1 MGHEGPEEP
10 CMKKRLALF
19 AAGLMTVV
27 GAASAASTSPDAIPD
42 IPYTRFQLPN
52 GLTVVVHE
60 DHKAPVVAV
69 SVWYHVGS
77 ADEPTGKTG
86 FAHLFEHLMF
96 SGSENHKGTYF
107 QPFELAGATDLNGT
121 TWFDRTNY
129 FETVP
134 TTALDMALWMESD
147 RMGHLLGAIGQK
159 ELDTQRGVVQ
169 NEKRQDENRPYGRTD
184 ENILLNTY
192 PANHPYHHETIG
204 SMTDLDAASL
214 ADVKKWFHDYY
225 GAANTTLVLA
235 GDITVAQAKEKAAKY
250 FGDIPAGPPVPRQQ
264 AWITP
269 LEKNTTAVQHDQ
281 VAQARIIRTWIA
293 PQLGTDDSV
302 GLDLATTVL
311 GGGKTSRL
319 YQRLVY
325 QDKLADDVSV
335 GISPFALSSQVQ
347 LSVDVKKGVDPKKV
361 EAAIAEVWNDFLA
374 KGPTEDELERAKV
387 TNRAG
392 FVRGLEKVG
401 GRGGGKATILAEG
414 QVYRNDPGAYK
425 KDLERAQAATV
436 ASVLATSKEWLG
448 KGSYT
453 LTVLPAAPGFDPAAE
468 DKAVKGLADAQG
480 RPAAVLPPVK
490 TYTVDKSTVD
500 RASGVPAVTTFPDLT
515 FPKLQRGKLKNGI
528 EVVLAERHTIPVTQV
543 QLLFNA
549 GYAADQ
555 GRKLGTAAFTAQ
567 LLDESTKSLDSVE
580 VARRK
585 ERLGAII
592 GASCSLDNCSVG
604 LNALNTDLK
613 PSLELFADIVRN
625 PAFKAD
631 DIERVRGQWIAG
643 IAQEKTEPEG
653 IALRSLPPLLYG
665 PNHAYGIPFTGSG
678 TEKAIASLTAADL
691 ATFQADYL
699 RPDNVRI
706 LVAGDTTLAAIL
718 PQLEAVFGDWTPPA
732 SAIPKKNVAEVA
744 IQAKPR
750 VFLVNRTDAQQSLV
764 LAGLLAPPTKAKDAL
779 DLGIANGAFGGSFTS
794 RLNMNLREDKR
805 WAYGAGSILTD
816 AQGQRPM
823 LLYAPVQTDK
833 TAESAA
839 EILKEARGL
848 VGDKPLTA
856 DEIAKVRSQRVR
868 ALPGSFES
876 TSAVMSAMNGILI
889 YDRPD
894 DYVQT
899 LKARIDAVDQ
909 KDAEAAISAVVKPDA
924 LTWVIVGDLRK
935 IEAPVR
941 ALNLGEVH
949 VIDADGNPVK
959 EGKAKAA
966 PATKAT
972 KPAGK

>member
-1 MGHEGPEEP
+1 
-10 CMKKRLALF
+10 MKNRLTLL
-19 AAGLMTVV
+19 AAGLMTFV
-27 GAASAASTSPDAIPD
+27 GAASAASTAPDTIPD
-42 IPYTRFQLPN
+42 IPFTRFQLPN

-69 SVWYHVGS
+69 SIWYHVGS
-77 ADEPTGKTG
+77 ADEPAGKTG

-107 QPFELAGATDLNGT
+107 QPFELAGATDMNGT

-134 TTALDMALWMESD
+134 TTAVDMALWMESD

-169 NEKRQDENRPYGRTD
+169 NEKRQGENQPYGRVD
-184 ENILLNTY
+184 ENILVNTY
-192 PANHPYHHETIG
+192 PANHAYHHDTIG

-250 FGDIPAGPPVPRQQ
+250 FGDIPSGPPVPRQQ

-269 LEKNTTAVQHDQ
+269 LAKDTFGVQHDQ
-281 VAQARIIRTWIA
+281 VAQARVLRTWIA
-293 PQLGTDDSV
+293 PQLGTDDAI

-325 QDKLADDVSV
+325 QDKLADDVSI
-335 GISPFALSSQVQ
+335 GISPFALASQVQ
-347 LSVDVKKGVDPKKV
+347 LSVDIKQGVDQKKV
-361 EAAIAEVWNDFLA
+361 EAAIADVLKDFLA
-374 KGPTEDELERAKV
+374 KGPTDDELARAKV
-387 TNRAG
+387 IDRAG
-392 FVRGLEKVG
+392 FIRGLEKVG

-425 KDLERAQAATV
+425 KDLERAQSATV
-436 ASVLATSKEWLG
+436 ASVLAASRAWLD

-453 LTVLPAAPGFDPAAE
+453 LTVLPAAPGFNPEAE
-468 DKAVKGLADAQG
+468 DKAVKGLADAAG
-480 RPAAVLPPVK
+480 RPAAVMPPAK
-490 TYTVDKSTVD
+490 SYTVDKSLVD
-500 RASGVPAVTTFPDLT
+500 RATGVPAVTTFPDLT

-555 GRKLGTAAFTAQ
+555 GHKLGTASFTSQ
-567 LLDESTKSLDSVE
+567 LLEESTRSLDSVE

-585 ERLGAII
+585 QRLGAII
-592 GASCSLDNCSVG
+592 GAGCALDTCSIS
-604 LNALNTDLK
+604 LNALNTDLR
-613 PSLELFADIVRN
+613 PSLELFADVARN
-625 PAFKAD
+625 PAFKAE
-631 DIERVRGQWIAG
+631 DIERVRGQWLAG

-653 IALRSLPPLLYG
+653 LALRTLPPLLFG
-665 PNHAYGIPFTGSG
+665 KNHAYGIPFTGSG

-691 ATFQADYL
+691 ANFQRDYL
-699 RPDNVRI
+699 RPDNARI
-706 LVAGDTTLAAIL
+706 LVAGDTTLAEIL
-718 PQLEAVFGDWTPPA
+718 PQLDAVFGDWTPPA
-732 SAIPKKNVAEVA
+732 TAVPKRNIAEVA
-744 IQAKPR
+744 VQPKPR
-750 VFLVNRTDAQQSLV
+750 VYLINRTDAPQSLI
-764 LAGLLAPPTKAKDAL
+764 LAGLIAPSTRAKDAL

-805 WAYGAGSILTD
+805 WAYGAGSFLMD
-816 AQGQRPM
+816 AQGQRPV
-823 LLYAPVQTDK
+823 LFYAPVQTDK

-839 EILKEARGL
+839 EILKEAREVIGT
-848 VGDKPLTA
+848 KPLTA
-856 DEIAKVRSQRVR
+856 DEIAKIRSQRVR

-876 TSAVMSAMNGILI
+876 TSSVLGAMNGILI

-899 LKARIDAVDQ
+899 LKPRIEAVDQ
-909 KDAEAAISAVVKPDA
+909 KSAEAALSAVLKPDA
-924 LTWVIVGDLRK
+924 FTWVIVGDLRK

-959 EGKAKAA
+959 SAK
-966 PATKAT
+966 PT

>member
-1 MGHEGPEEP
+1 
-10 CMKKRLALF
+10 MKKRLTLL
-19 AAGLMTVV
+19 AAGLMTVM
-27 GAASAASTSPDAIPD
+27 GAAAASPSTDTIPD

-69 SVWYHVGS
+69 SIWYHVGS
-77 ADEPTGKTG
+77 ADEPAGKTG

-107 QPFELAGATDLNGT
+107 QPFELAGATDMNGT

-169 NEKRQDENRPYGRTD
+169 NEKRQDENRPYGRVD
-184 ENILLNTY
+184 ENVLVNTY
-192 PANHPYHHETIG
+192 PANHPYHHDTIG
-204 SMTDLDAASL
+204 SMADLDAASL
-214 ADVKKWFHDYY
+214 ADVQKWFHDYY

-250 FGDIPAGPPVPRQQ
+250 FGDIPSGPPVPRQQ

-269 LEKNTTAVQHDQ
+269 LDKNTTGVQHDQ
-281 VAQARIIRTWIA
+281 VAQTRIVRTWIA

-335 GISPFALSSQVQ
+335 GIAPFALASQVQ
-347 LSVDVKKGVDPKKV
+347 LTVDVKKGVDPKKV
-361 EAAIAEVWNDFLA
+361 EAAIADVWADFLA
-374 KGPTEDELERAKV
+374 KGPTDDELTRAKV

-401 GRGGGKATILAEG
+401 GQGGKAVILAEG
-414 QVYRNDPGAYK
+414 QVYQNDPQAYK
-425 KDLERAQAATV
+425 KDLERAQAATI
-436 ASVLATSKEWLG
+436 ASVLATSKAWLG

-453 LTVLPAAPGFDPAAE
+453 LTVLPAPAGFDPTAE
-468 DKAVKGLADAQG
+468 DKAVKGLADASG
-480 RPAAVLPPVK
+480 RPAAVTPPAK
-490 TYTVDKSTVD
+490 TYTVGKSEVD
-500 RASGVPAVTTFPDLT
+500 RKTGVPDVTSFPDLT

-528 EVVLAERHTIPVTQV
+528 EVVLAERHTVPVTQV
-543 QLLFNA
+543 QLLFNG

-555 GRKLGTAAFTAQ
+555 GRKLGTASFTSQ
-567 LLDESTKSLDSVE
+567 MLEESTKSLDSVE

-585 ERLGAII
+585 QRLGAMV
-592 GASCSLDNCSVG
+592 GAGCSLDTCSVS
-604 LNALNTDLK
+604 LNALNSDLR
-613 PSLELFADIVRN
+613 PSLELFADIARN
-625 PAFKAD
+625 PAFKAE
-631 DIERVRGQWIAG
+631 DIERVRGQWLAG
-643 IAQEKTEPEG
+643 IAQEKTEPQG
-653 IALRSLPPLLYG
+653 LALRTLPPLLFG
-665 PNHAYGIPFTGSG
+665 KNHAYGIPFTGSG

-691 ATFQADYL
+691 ATFQHDYL

-706 LVAGDTTLAAIL
+706 LVAGDTTLAEIL
-718 PQLEAVFGDWTPPA
+718 PQLDAVFGDWTAPSSPV
-732 SAIPKKNVAEVA
+732 PKRNVGEVA
-744 IQAKPR
+744 AQPKPR
-750 VFLVNRTDAQQSLV
+750 VYLVNRTDAQQSMI
-764 LAGLLAPPTKAKDAL
+764 LAGLLAPSTKAKDAL

-805 WAYGAGSILTD
+805 WAYGAGSFLLD

-823 LLYAPVQTDK
+823 LFYAPVQTDK

-839 EILKEARGL
+839 EILKESKAVIGN
-848 VGDKPLTA
+848 KPLTA
-856 DEIAKVRSQRVR
+856 DEIAKIRSQRVR
-868 ALPGSFES
+868 ALPGSYET
-876 TSAVMSAMNGILI
+876 TSAVLAAMNGIVI

-899 LKARIDAVDQ
+899 LKQRVDAVNQ
-909 KDAEAAISAVVKPDA
+909 TSAEAALSAVVKPDA
-924 LTWVIVGDLRK
+924 FTWVIIGDLRK

-959 EGKAKAA
+959 
-966 PATKAT
+966 AT

>member
-1 MGHEGPEEP
+1 
-10 CMKKRLALF
+10 MKKRLALL
-19 AAGLMTVV
+19 AAGMMTVV
-27 GAASAASTSPDAIPD
+27 GAAAAAAPTADTIPD
-42 IPYTRFQLPN
+42 IPFTRFQLPN

-69 SVWYHVGS
+69 SIWYHVGS
-77 ADEPTGKTG
+77 ADEPAGKTG

-107 QPFELAGATDLNGT
+107 QPFELAGATDMNGT

-134 TTALDMALWMESD
+134 TTAVDMALWMESD

-169 NEKRQDENRPYGRTD
+169 NEKRQGENQPYGRVD
-184 ENILLNTY
+184 ENILVNTY
-192 PANHPYHHETIG
+192 PANHAYHHDTIG
-204 SMTDLDAASL
+204 SMADLDAASL

-250 FGDIPAGPPVPRQQ
+250 FGDIPSGPPVPRQQ

-269 LEKNTTAVQHDQ
+269 LDKDTRGIQHDQ
-281 VAQARIIRTWIA
+281 VAQPRILRTWIA
-293 PQLGTDDSV
+293 PQLGSDDAI

-325 QDKLADDVSV
+325 QDKLADDVSI
-335 GISPFALSSQVQ
+335 GISPFALASQVQ
-347 LSVDVKKGVDPKKV
+347 LSVDVKKGVDQKKV
-361 EAAIAEVWNDFLA
+361 EAAVADVLKEFLA
-374 KGPTEDELERAKV
+374 KGPTDDELERAK
-387 TNRAG
+387 TIIRAG

-425 KDLERAQAATV
+425 KDLERAEAATP
-436 ASVLATSKEWLG
+436 ASVLAASKAWLG

-468 DKAVKGLADAQG
+468 DKAVKGLGDAAG
-480 RPAAVLPPVK
+480 RPAAVMPPEK
-490 TYTVDKSTVD
+490 TYAVEKSAVD
-500 RASGVPAVTTFPDLT
+500 RATGVPSVTTFPDLT

-543 QLLFNA
+543 QLLFSG

-555 GRKLGTAAFTAQ
+555 GRKLGTASFTSQ
-567 LLDESTKSLDSVE
+567 LLEESTKSLDSVE

-585 ERLGAII
+585 QRLGAIV
-592 GASCSLDNCSVG
+592 ASGCSLDTCSIS
-604 LNALNTDLK
+604 LNALNSDLR
-613 PSLELFADIVRN
+613 PSLELFADVARN
-625 PAFKAD
+625 PAFKAE

-653 IALRSLPPLLYG
+653 LALRTLPPLLFG
-665 PNHAYGIPFTGSG
+665 KDHAYGIPFTGSG

-691 ATFQADYL
+691 ANFQRDYL
-699 RPDNVRI
+699 RPDNARI
-706 LVAGDTTLAAIL
+706 LVAGDTTLAEIL
-718 PQLEAVFGDWTPPA
+718 PQLDAVFGDWTPPA
-732 SAIPKKNVAEVA
+732 TPVPKRNVGEVA
-744 IQAKPR
+744 VQPKPR
-750 VFLVNRTDAQQSLV
+750 VYLVNRTDAPQSLI
-764 LAGLLAPPTKAKDAL
+764 LAGLIAPSTKAKDAL

-805 WAYGAGSILTD
+805 WAYGAGSFLLD
-816 AQGQRPM
+816 AQGQRPV
-823 LLYAPVQTDK
+823 LFYAPVQTDK

-839 EILKEARGL
+839 EILRESRDVIGA
-848 VGDKPLTA
+848 KPLTA
-856 DEIAKVRSQRVR
+856 DEIAKIRSQRVR
-868 ALPGSFES
+868 ALPGSFET
-876 TSAVMSAMNGILI
+876 TSAVLGAMNGILI

-899 LKARIDAVDQ
+899 LKSRVDAVNQ
-909 KDAEAAISAVVKPDA
+909 GSAETALKAVLKPDA
-924 LTWVIVGDLRK
+924 FTWVIIGDLRK

-959 EGKAKAA
+959 AA
-966 PATKAT
+966 